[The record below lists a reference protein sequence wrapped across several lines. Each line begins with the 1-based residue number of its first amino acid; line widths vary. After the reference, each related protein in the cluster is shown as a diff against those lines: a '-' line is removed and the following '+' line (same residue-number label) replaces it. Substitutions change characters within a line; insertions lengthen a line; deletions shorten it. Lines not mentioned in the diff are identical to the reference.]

1 MAEPMLNPLGQCVAP
16 AATSAAP
23 GDGSAAD
30 DGDAALVAG
39 ARRGDTA
46 ACFRIWSKYAPFV
59 SRLVRGY
66 FGPRAERD
74 DLAQEVFLRVFSRID
89 EVRDPAALRG
99 FIAGICLGVV
109 RNMSR
114 RARIRAILRLSSS
127 ASEEEPEPEIAVPGI
142 EDEARQVLR
151 HLWRLLDTASTED
164 RSLFVARYVEKMEMT
179 DIALA
184 HDFSIATAKRRV
196 ARMTARV
203 AAKMRR
209 DPVLADYAAK
219 LFNKK
224 GG

>member
-1 MAEPMLNPLGQCVAP
+1 MAYTSPHP
-16 AATSAAP
+16 AMPP
-23 GDGSAAD
+23 GEDLD
-30 DGDAALVAG
+30 ETDAALVTA
-39 ARRGDTA
+39 ARGGDES
-46 ACFRIWSKYAPFV
+46 ACFRLWSRYAP
-59 SRLVRGY
+59 LVRRLI
-66 FGPRAERD
+66 RAQSGGRGDGD

-99 FIAGICLGVV
+99 FIVGICLGVV

-114 RARIRAILRLSSS
+114 RARVRAILRLSSDS
-127 ASEEEPEPEIAVPGI
+127 SDEEPEPEIAVPGI
-142 EDEARQVLR
+142 EDESRQVLR
-151 HLWRLLDTASTED
+151 HLWRLLGTASAED

-184 HDFSIATAKRRV
+184 HEFSTATAKRRV
-196 ARMTARV
+196 ARMTARI

-219 LFNKK
+219 LLDNRK